1 MCLATPV
8 FLAPAVFLV
17 SLDTRVSL
25 ESQVIPVFQA
35 FPVSQAIAQQVIL
48 AFLVILVIA
57 LRVTQV
63 FLVILVTLV
72 LHSWVHQDIRDF
84 PALAVSLAIAHQD
97 TLVCLVTPAT
107 QAFPAIRDF
116 QACLV
121 ILASQDSAAGL
132 ESPVILA

>member
-8 FLAPAVFLV
+8 FLAPAVSLV
-17 SLDTRVSL
+17 SQVTPVSL

-35 FPVSQAIAQQVIL
+35 FPVFQAIAHQVIL

-57 LRVTQV
+57 LRVTQA

-84 PALAVSLAIAHQD
+84 PALAVSQATALQDIQASLVTQASAVILD
-97 TLVCLVTPAT
+97 TLVN
-107 QAFPAIRDF
+107 
-116 QACLV
+116 LV
-121 ILASQDSAAGL
+121 ILASQDSAVGP

>member
-35 FPVSQAIAQQVIL
+35 FPVFQAIAHQVIL

-57 LRVTQV
+57 LRVTQA

-84 PALAVSLAIAHQD
+84 PAFPVFQATALQD
-97 TLVCLVTPAT
+97 IQASLVTQVSAVT
-107 QAFPAIRDF
+107 QDF
-116 QACLV
+116 LVNLV
-121 ILASQDSAAGL
+121 ILASQDSAVGL
-132 ESPVILA
+132 ESLVILA